1 MSEWITAPGD
11 VMLVIG
17 MTAFI
22 ALVFG
27 VIIGFIVNEK
37 GYSPVLG
44 FALGLFLG
52 PIGLFVGLALR
63 DRRHSAEA
71 DNR

>member
-1 MSEWITAPGD
+1 MSDWITAPGD

-37 GYSPVLG
+37 GYSPLLG

-52 PIGLFVGLALR
+52 PIGLFVALALR
-63 DRRHSAEA
+63 DRTGASGT
-71 DNR
+71 DSI